1 MEKDSR
7 IILDPSVLAGK
18 PVIRGTRISV
28 ELVLDLLASGWD
40 ASQIIQEYPGISR
53 EDILSCLRYAQ
64 ELVASERVYCA
75 DQRGRTPSETPSIPD
90 FE

>member
-7 IILDPSVLAGK
+7 IILDASVLAGK

-40 ASQIIQEYPGISR
+40 ASQITQEYPGISH
-53 EDILSCLRYAQ
+53 EDILACIRYAQ
-64 ELVASERVYCA
+64 ELVASERV
-75 DQRGRTPSETPSIPD
+75 
-90 FE
+90 